1 MRKISA
7 LLAVGFLALIF
18 NNQISASGYGSKTE
32 SQGKI
37 SDSMTETIKHAEM
50 AKAHGS
56 DAKQIL
62 QHAERSLKY
71 AKEAEKEA
79 IAKGNTKGADH
90 INASIKHLDHAIEH
104 AKMGHADVASK
115 HITDALSEM
124 HKFTAM

>member
-1 MRKISA
+1 MRNMSM
-7 LLAVGFLALIF
+7 LLAVGVLALFF
-18 NNQISASGYGSKTE
+18 NNSISASGYGSKAE
-32 SQGKI
+32 SEGKA

-50 AKAHGS
+50 AKAHGG

-79 IAKGNTKGADH
+79 VAKGNAKGVDH
-90 INASIKHLDHAIEH
+90 ITASINHLDHAIEH

-124 HKFTAM
+124 HKFSTM